1 MDVFKISSSDL
12 NNKPFIEFLCSFGK
26 PLILSTGAS
35 YLSEVQET
43 TKWIRS
49 HGNDLALLHCI
60 LNYPTEDKNANLLR
74 IRELKECFPNLVIGY
89 SDHTMPGKMKN
100 LELATLLGAR
110 IIEKHFTHDKSLP
123 GNDHYHA
130 MDKHDLRSFRDLLND
145 LNVLFGDPE
154 IYPITDEQLSRK
166 NGRRSL
172 VAEMPIKK
180 GVVITSDMVTWKR
193 PANGID
199 PQDLD
204 ILIGR
209 TTTVDIQ
216 KDEQLQWSMFSE

>member
-1 MDVFKISSSDL
+1 
-12 NNKPFIEFLCSFGK
+12 
-26 PLILSTGAS
+26 
-35 YLSEVQET
+35 
-43 TKWIRS
+43 
-49 HGNDLALLHCI
+49 
-60 LNYPTEDKNANLLR
+60 
-74 IRELKECFPNLVIGY
+74 
-89 SDHTMPGKMKN
+89 MPGKMKN